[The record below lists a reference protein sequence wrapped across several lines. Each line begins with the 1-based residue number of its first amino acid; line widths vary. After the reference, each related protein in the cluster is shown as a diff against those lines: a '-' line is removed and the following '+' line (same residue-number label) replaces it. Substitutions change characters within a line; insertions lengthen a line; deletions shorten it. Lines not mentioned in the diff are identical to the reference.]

1 MAMEIRD
8 DRDRGAGTDQ
18 QRLLAPFLGQ
28 RALQAQRREA
38 IGIAV
43 LACSARRRPLSG
55 RVSMQQKISGGRA
68 ARMR

>member
-8 DRDRGAGTDQ
+8 DRDRGAGADQ

-38 IGIAV
+38 IGIDVSAR
-43 LACSARRRPLSG
+43 SARRRPLSG
-55 RVSMQQKISGGRA
+55 RVSMPQKISGRRA